1 MVLSIGIIGT
11 GRMGE
16 RHALAYEKIHNAN
29 LIGFADIMPE
39 QSQKLAEQFG
49 KKNYS
54 VDEILDD
61 KSINAI
67 HVCTPNTS
75 HFETTLKVIRAGKHV
90 LVEKPMAL
98 SLNECD
104 DMISESKKSGMNL
117 MVGHTYRFY
126 PSSLKVQQL
135 LDTGNLGQI
144 KLVTSYS
151 LDPGFLQGK
160 GKTPNWA
167 LSKEMGGGVFFDAIH
182 AIDLFRSWFHSEIS
196 EVYVPIMDKIYDE
209 FTAEQMGLATL
220 RFENGI
226 VGTIMPVSP
235 TWGIRDNS
243 TIIIGKK
250 GVISVTYGEEVKL
263 GQKEWEEFD
272 FQYRSRPVNHEHN
285 LQGFINEISEFVKS
299 IEENR
304 SPLVTMEDGRKNLQV
319 VLSMYESYH
328 KKKIVNID
336 NSK

>member
-1 MVLSIGIIGT
+1 MTLKIGIIGS

-16 RHALAYEKIHNAN
+16 RHAHAYEKIRNTE
-29 LIGFADIMPE
+29 LIGFADAITKKSE
-39 QSQKLAEQFG
+39 SLAKQFH
-49 KKNYS
+49 KKSFS
-54 VDEILDD
+54 VMELLENNNID
-61 KSINAI
+61 AI
-67 HVCTPNTS
+67 HVCSSNAFHYENTMQA
-75 HFETTLKVIRAGKHV
+75 LKSGKHV